1 MSRISPLSTTNDGIL
16 PRKPLRHFWTEVE
29 EAVSGISASVVIGT
43 LPHDAI
49 ARLAPLLLGVPV
61 WA

>member
-1 MSRISPLSTTNDGIL
+1 MNEGIL

-43 LPHDAI
+43 LPHDTI
-49 ARLAPLLLGVPV
+49 ARLAPLLLGVPA

>member
-1 MSRISPLSTTNDGIL
+1 M
-16 PRKPLRHFWTEVE
+16 
-29 EAVSGISASVVIGT
+29 SGISAAVDIGT

-49 ARLAPLLLGVPV
+49 ARLAPLLLGVPA